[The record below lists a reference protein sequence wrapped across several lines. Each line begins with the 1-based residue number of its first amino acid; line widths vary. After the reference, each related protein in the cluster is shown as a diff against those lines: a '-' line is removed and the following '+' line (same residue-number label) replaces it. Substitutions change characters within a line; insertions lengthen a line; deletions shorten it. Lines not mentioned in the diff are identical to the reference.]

1 MSVRQR
7 RLLAFGTYPIRVP
20 RHGGQRRCAALGL
33 AHRRAGHHYAYAC
46 AYSHGSHPAEEVTA
60 YDYSV
65 TEPDMVGGGWATDVQ
80 AGIFSARNDD
90 AFRHFVDIA
99 KAIDPDTFIL
109 EQAYMWPLVKR
120 LKTLDEFA
128 DVKVVYSS
136 HNVEGPLK
144 SGVLRRAGVKP
155 ETRLKVVALVDELE
169 REAVAGVDLI
179 IACSDAD
186 AATYRA
192 WGNRGVIL
200 TVPNGID
207 PLVTTGGS
215 RPEPLAERYALFVG
229 SAHIPNRD
237 GFLSLVLGEGLQY
250 LPLSKCIAVAGG
262 VSELIYHDT
271 VYQRRAH
278 SNGLRTHF
286 YPRPTDCELSALIEN
301 AHVMMLPIQDG
312 GGTNLKT
319 AEALL
324 SGKWVL
330 GTENAFRGYERF
342 MKAPGVLIANDHR
355 DFAIGLRDLI
365 SAPPLRLTEKDEERR
380 QSVKW
385 EKILAGLDISA
396 LLVHRQARL
405 KSLISEDA

>member
-7 RLLAFGTYPIRVP
+7 RILAFGTYPIRVP

-46 AYSHGSHPAEEVTA
+46 AYSHGSYPAEEVTA
-60 YDYSV
+60 YDYPV

-80 AGIFSARNDD
+80 AGVFSARNED

-99 KAIDPDTFIL
+99 KAIDPDTFVL

-120 LKTLDEFA
+120 LKTLDQFA

-144 SGVLRRAGVKP
+144 SGVLRKAGVKS

-169 REAVAGVDLI
+169 REAVASADLI

-192 WGNRGVIL
+192 WGKRGPIL

-237 GFLSLVLGEGLQY
+237 GFISLVLGEGLQY
-250 LPLSKCIAVAGG
+250 LPLGKCIAVAGG

-271 VYQRRAH
+271 IYQRRAH

-286 YPRPTDCELSALIEN
+286 YPRPTDSELSALIEN
-301 AHVMMLPIQDG
+301 AHVIILPIQDG

-324 SGKWVL
+324 SGKWVV

-342 MKAPGVLIANDHR
+342 VKAPGVRIANDHR
-355 DFAIGLRDLI
+355 DFALIFRDL
-365 SAPPLRLTEKDEERR
+365 LRADSLSLSPGDIQKRSTVCWSSILSSFDIDRVFRQTNRRPELTNA
-380 QSVKW
+380 S
-385 EKILAGLDISA
+385 
-396 LLVHRQARL
+396 
-405 KSLISEDA
+405 KS